1 MRWPCVTLAVV
12 GALIGNAAAQTRQRP
27 APRRTALAV
36 KTEAA
41 ALECPHVLGRGVAT
55 HRSFCDIEVSAD
67 PSTGALVRLPPHR
80 GPVTLSFELHNR
92 HMYSAT
98 LVDSGRGY
106 TRATA
111 TIGVLAMDRTLI
123 TRAVVQT
130 EFRRAADLL
139 DRIAAGPG
147 MAGVKAVAP
156 IGSEPV
162 TVEIPEGLDVVSILG
177 EKVIVVR
184 PDATETVAG
193 ANRPIALISNAQ
205 VTYRPAPP
213 PRRR

>member
-12 GALIGNAAAQTRQRP
+12 GALISNAAAQTRQAGTRQATP
-27 APRRTALAV
+27 PV
-36 KTEAA
+36 KTAAA

-55 HRSFCDIEVSAD
+55 QRTFCDIEASAD
-67 PSTGALVRLPPHR
+67 PLKGALVRLPPHR
-80 GPVTLSFELHNR
+80 GPATLIFDLHNR
-92 HMYSAT
+92 HMYSAE

-111 TIGVLAMDRTLI
+111 TIGVLALDRTLVA
-123 TRAVVQT
+123 RAVVQT

-139 DRIAAGPG
+139 DRIAAGAG
-147 MAGVKAVAP
+147 MPGVKAVAP

-162 TVEIPEGLDVVSILG
+162 TVEIPDGIDAVSILG
-177 EKVIVVR
+177 EKVVVVR
-184 PDATETVAG
+184 AEGTETIAG
-193 ANRPIALISNAQ
+193 ASRPIALVSNVQ
-205 VTYRPAPP
+205 VRYRPAPA

>member
-1 MRWPCVTLAVV
+1 MRWHWLTWLAV
-12 GALIGNAAAQTRQRP
+12 GALVSGAAAQTRQRP
-27 APRRTALAV
+27 PTRSAASARS
-36 KTEAA
+36 TEAA

-55 HRSFCDIEVSAD
+55 QRSFCDIEASAD
-67 PSTGALVRLPPHR
+67 PSTGALVSLPPHR
-80 GPVTLSFELHNR
+80 GAVTLSFELHNR
-92 HMYSAT
+92 HMYSAE
-98 LVDSGRGY
+98 LVDRGRGY

-130 EFRRAADLL
+130 EFRRAADLF

-184 PDATETVAG
+184 PEATETIAG

-205 VTYRPAPP
+205 VRYRPAPP